1 MFGEKLA
8 VNPLAAYRTRTHLVV
23 IGPLGKMKSF
33 LHVGCGPQYKADL
46 KGFDSDGWRE
56 IRFDIDENVKPDI
69 IGTLTDMSLVD
80 TASVDAI
87 YSSHNIE
94 HLYPHEVPVA
104 LEEFSRVLKEDGMV
118 VIACPDLQSVCEAV
132 VKDKLLEPL
141 YVSPAGPISPADIL
155 YGHRYS
161 LAQGNLYMAHRCG
174 FTYSIL
180 KASFAQAGFKNF
192 FGGRRPEKFD
202 LWLVAF
208 KQEIPAD
215 EIRKIATIYLP

>member
-1 MFGEKLA
+1 
-8 VNPLAAYRTRTHLVV
+8 
-23 IGPLGKMKSF
+23 MKSF
-33 LHVGCGPQYKADL
+33 LHVGCGPKYKTDL

-56 IRFDIDENVKPDI
+56 IRFDIDKNVKPDI

-94 HLYPHEVPVA
+94 HLYPHEVPKA

-118 VIACPDLQSVCEAV
+118 VITCPDLQSVCEAV

-141 YVSPAGPISPADIL
+141 YVSPAGPISPVDIL
-155 YGHRYS
+155 YGHRYAM
-161 LAQGNLYMAHRCG
+161 AQGNVYMAHRCG
-174 FTYSIL
+174 FTYSVL
-180 KASFAQAGFKNF
+180 NASFAQAGFKNF
-192 FGGRRPEKFD
+192 FGGRRPGQFD

-208 KQEIPAD
+208 KQEMPAD
-215 EIRKIATIYLP
+215 ETRKIATIYLP